1 MTSGDDMSFRNLSL
15 IAAVWL
21 SAAVPVHAQTAA
33 ATTRAPD
40 RELNVGVKEAPPFAM
55 KAANGAWSGLSIDLW
70 RQVAGEMHL
79 KYKLV
84 EVPTVPDLI
93 RETAVGSYDV
103 GVGAITVTAERE
115 RLLDFSQSFYA
126 TGLGIA
132 VPILGSVNWV
142 TVHRAL
148 TSSNFLQAMLF
159 LTGLTLAAGL
169 LVWLAE
175 RKQNENFGGTV
186 TRGLSSSVWWSTL
199 AMTQRSSAERGP
211 TTILGRSVAT
221 IWMVASV
228 ITIAVFTASVTSALT
243 SSQIQGTIRSVTDL
257 TSVRVGTVKGTAA
270 VAALA
275 RRQIEFQRYESVQEG
290 LNALRSSKID
300 AFVFDKPL
308 LAWSLRQ
315 KYSYSIRLLDIV
327 FEPQEYAFVLPS
339 DSALRKPLSVAIL
352 DAIQSDEWT
361 EMKIRYLGPA
371 AANSP

>member
-1 MTSGDDMSFRNLSL
+1 MPFRTLCL

-21 SAAVPVHAQTAA
+21 SMVVPLHAQTAA
-33 ATTRAPD
+33 AKAGAPD
-40 RELNVGVKEAPPFAM
+40 RELTVGVKEAPPFAM
-55 KAANGAWSGLSIDLW
+55 KAANGAWTGLSVDLW
-70 RQVAGEMHL
+70 RQVASEMHL
-79 KYKLV
+79 KYKFV
-84 EVPTVPDLI
+84 EAATVPDLI
-93 RETAVGSYDV
+93 RDTAIGSYDV

-132 VPILGSVNWV
+132 VPILSSVNWI
-142 TVHRAL
+142 TIHRAL
-148 TSSNFLQAMLF
+148 TSSNFLQAILF
-159 LTGLTLAAGL
+159 LIALTLVAGV
-169 LVWLAE
+169 LVWLTE
-175 RKQNENFGGTV
+175 RKQNDYFGGTV
-186 TRGLSSSVWWSTL
+186 TKGLSSSVWWSTL
-199 AMTQRSSAERGP
+199 AMTQRSHAEHGP
-211 TTILGRSVAT
+211 RTILGRAIAT

-228 ITIAVFTASVTSALT
+228 VTIAVFTASVTSALT

-275 RRQIEFQRYESVQEG
+275 RRQIEFQRYDSVQDG
-290 LNALRSSKID
+290 LNAVRASKID
-300 AFVFDKPL
+300 AFVYDKPL

-315 KYSYSIRLLDIV
+315 KYSYSVRLLDMV